1 MRSASA
7 RDVAARAGFTLLEVL
22 VAVGVLG
29 LLYTV
34 LAGIAMQGLRAE
46 GESGRELR
54 ASLLADRALAELET
68 GGDFRVAPPRESEEE
83 EFVLTVEVAP
93 FELELPASSRR
104 ERGEHAPETTGSLIH
119 RGRGSLA
126 SPLRRIDVVV
136 KWNEGIFEREV
147 RRTSFALD
155 AEAAAPILESLAA
168 SQEAREQAGDQEGDT
183 GGDEPTEDAA
193 PPTGTPRRSGRSAA
207 PDPTGG
213 DE

>member
-1 MRSASA
+1 VRPASA
-7 RDVAARAGFTLLEVL
+7 RRATTEAGFTLLEVL

-34 LAGIAMQGLRAE
+34 LAGIAVQGLRAE

-68 GGDFRVAPPRESEEE
+68 VGDFRVAPPVEREAED
-83 EFVLTVEVAP
+83 FVVTVDVAP
-93 FELELPASSRR
+93 FELQLPASTRR
-104 ERGEHAPETTGSLIH
+104 EQGGRADQPGASLIQ
-119 RGRGSLA
+119 RGSGSRT
-126 SPLRRIDVVV
+126 SPLRRIEVVV
-136 KWNEGIFEREV
+136 SWSEGVFPREV

-155 AEAAAPILESLAA
+155 PEAAAPILESLAA
-168 SQEAREQAGDQEGDT
+168 NQEAREEAGDDEDVDEGDDEE
-183 GGDEPTEDAA
+183 GDEPPEA
-193 PPTGTPRRSGRSAA
+193 PTPGRSGRQAV